1 MHSCP
6 ANPALCGLAALI
18 LPACASSSPRP
29 LTLNDDLIVPG
40 ERIGDV
46 EIGMPLAML
55 TALKGTP
62 LKTVPMPAS
71 GAASYSYDGLTVA
84 AHDTVYWIIADDPRF
99 RSAAGVAPGMEQIH
113 ARSASG
119 PPDCVLARG
128 SETVYD
134 YGDYYFTVAN
144 ETGKVT
150 QVGVR
155 VAVDACGES

>member
-1 MHSCP
+1 MTVFRVSLIPC
-6 ANPALCGLAALI
+6 LLACA
-18 LPACASSSPRP
+18 ACASTSPRP

-46 EIGMPLAML
+46 EIGMSLAML

-62 LKTVPMPAS
+62 STTVPMSS
-71 GAASYSYDGLTVA
+71 GATSYAYDGLTVA

-99 RSAAGVAPGMEQIH
+99 RTASGVAPGMEQIH

-119 PPDCVLARG
+119 PPDCVLPRG

-144 ETGKVT
+144 TTGKVT

-155 VAVDACGES
+155 VAVDACAQTG